1 METDVYVDGS
11 AAAWEQFL
19 AGKIN
24 SRQLFI
30 RPALTRATE
39 TAAARNHAGCKRRPG
54 NCKHCMLTNACT
66 EIFCF
71 VYPNAFLALPA

>member
-24 SRQLFI
+24 SRQLLERI
-30 RPALTRATE
+30 MEISRMAHQE
-39 TAAARNHAGCKRRPG
+39 AR
-54 NCKHCMLTNACT
+54 
-66 EIFCF
+66 
-71 VYPNAFLALPA
+71 